1 MTSMSDFDAPK
12 KPAWVGALVP
22 VLLVLASAG
31 LYWFLSAR
39 GEGGGGDPPV
49 DGSAQSL
56 GTKLVNGKTYYLF
69 ASLMELY
76 PKNLENENWDLG
88 DGGPDIRYRVLW
100 QGNEVFKSKVKDDSL
115 IADWSG
121 LGVELE
127 WSDLLGKKFSPDEV
141 IKGARVRSTD
151 DQYVAIEVVDSDV
164 ADNDE
169 AGRVEILFKDLRL
182 GTNEFKYEKTSGSA
196 IRRVVLRVLPVDSSL
211 QDLVN
216 LMK

>member
-1 MTSMSDFDAPK
+1 MSDFDAPK

-22 VLLVLASAG
+22 VLLVLAAAG
-31 LYWFLSAR
+31 LYWFFSAK
-39 GEGGGGDPPV
+39 GEGGGGDTHNADPV
-49 DGSAQSL
+49 QSL

-69 ASLMELY
+69 ASLIELY
-76 PKNLENENWDLG
+76 PRNLENENWDLG

-141 IKGARVRSTD
+141 IKGARVRSAD

-169 AGRVEILFKDLRL
+169 AGSVEIAFEDLHV
-182 GTNEFKYEKTSGSA
+182 GTNEFKYEKTSDSA
-196 IRRVVLRVLPVDSSL
+196 IRRVVLRLLPVDSSL

>member
-1 MTSMSDFDAPK
+1 
-12 KPAWVGALVP
+12 

-31 LYWFLSAR
+31 LYWFFSAK
-39 GEGGGGDPPV
+39 GEGGGDGPPV

-69 ASLMELY
+69 ASLIELY
-76 PKNLENENWDLG
+76 PKNLEGENWDLG

-127 WSDLLGKKFSPDEV
+127 WSDLLGKKFSPDEI

-151 DQYVAIEVVDSDV
+151 DQHVAVEVVDGDV
-164 ADNDE
+164 ADDDE
-169 AGRVEILFKDLRL
+169 AGSVEILFKDLRV
-182 GTNEFKYEKTSGSA
+182 GTNEFKYEKTPDSA
-196 IRRVVLRVLPVDSSL
+196 IRRVVLKALPVDSSL

>member
-1 MTSMSDFDAPK
+1 MSSMSDFDAPK

-31 LYWFLSAR
+31 LYWFFSAK
-39 GEGGGGDPPV
+39 GEGGGDGPPV

-69 ASLMELY
+69 ASLIELY
-76 PKNLENENWDLG
+76 PKNLEGENWDLG

-100 QGNEVFKSKVKDDSL
+100 QGIEVFKSKVKDDSL

-141 IKGARVRSTD
+141 IKGA
-151 DQYVAIEVVDSDV
+151 
-164 ADNDE
+164 
-169 AGRVEILFKDLRL
+169 
-182 GTNEFKYEKTSGSA
+182 
-196 IRRVVLRVLPVDSSL
+196 
-211 QDLVN
+211 
-216 LMK
+216 

>member
-22 VLLVLASAG
+22 VLLVLAAAG
-31 LYWFLSAR
+31 LYWFFSER
-39 GEGGGGDPPV
+39 GEGGGSEPPV

-56 GTKLVNGKTYYLF
+56 GTKLVTGKTYYIF
-69 ASLMELY
+69 ASLIELY
-76 PKNLENENWDLG
+76 PKNLESENWDLG
-88 DGGPDIRYRVLW
+88 DGGPDISYRVLW

-115 IADWSG
+115 IGDWSG

-141 IKGARVRSTD
+141 IKGARVRSAD
-151 DQYVAIEVVDSDV
+151 DQYVAIEVVDNDV
-164 ADNDE
+164 ADDDE
-169 AGRVEILFKDLRL
+169 VGSVEILFKDLCV
-182 GTNEFKYEKTSGSA
+182 GTNEFKYKKTSDSA
-196 IRRVVLRVLPVDSSL
+196 IRRVVVRVLPVDSSL

>member
-1 MTSMSDFDAPK
+1 M
-12 KPAWVGALVP
+12 
-22 VLLVLASAG
+22 
-31 LYWFLSAR
+31 
-39 GEGGGGDPPV
+39 
-49 DGSAQSL
+49 
-56 GTKLVNGKTYYLF
+56 NGKAYYLF
-69 ASLMELY
+69 ASLIELY
-76 PKNLENENWDLG
+76 PKNLEGENWDLG
-88 DGGPDIRYRVLW
+88 DGGPDICYRVLW

-141 IKGARVRSTD
+141 IKGARVRSTG
-151 DQYVAIEVVDSDV
+151 DQHVAVEVVDGDV
-164 ADNDE
+164 ADDAE
-169 AGRVEILFKDLRL
+169 AGRVENLFKDLL
-182 GTNEFKYEKTSGSA
+182 VGTNEFKYEKTSDSA

>member
-1 MTSMSDFDAPK
+1 MSSMSDFDAPK

-22 VLLVLASAG
+22 VFLVLASAG
-31 LYWFLSAR
+31 LYWFFSPR
-39 GEGGGGDPPV
+39 GEGGGDGPLV

-69 ASLMELY
+69 ASLIELY
-76 PKNLENENWDLG
+76 PKNLEGENWDLG

-127 WSDLLGKKFSPDEV
+127 WSDLLGKKFSPDEI

-151 DQYVAIEVVDSDV
+151 DQHVAVEVVDGDV
-164 ADNDE
+164 ADDDE

-182 GTNEFKYEKTSGSA
+182 GTNEFKYEKTSDSA

>member
-1 MTSMSDFDAPK
+1 MSSMSDFDAPK

-31 LYWFLSAR
+31 LYWFFSAK
-39 GEGGGGDPPV
+39 GEGGGDGPPV

-56 GTKLVNGKTYYLF
+56 GTKLVNGKPNYLF
-69 ASLMELY
+69 ASLIELY
-76 PKNLENENWDLG
+76 PKNLEGENWDLG

-141 IKGARVRSTD
+141 IKGARVRSTG
-151 DQYVAIEVVDSDV
+151 DQHVAVEVVDGDV
-164 ADNDE
+164 ADDDE
-169 AGRVEILFKDLRL
+169 AGRVEILFKDLRV
-182 GTNEFKYEKTSGSA
+182 GTNEFKYEKTSDSA

>member
-1 MTSMSDFDAPK
+1 MSDFDAPK

-31 LYWFLSAR
+31 LYWFFSAK
-39 GEGGGGDPPV
+39 GEGGGDGPPV

-69 ASLMELY
+69 ASLIELY
-76 PKNLENENWDLG
+76 PKNLEGENWDLG
-88 DGGPDIRYRVLW
+88 DGGPDILYRVLW
-100 QGNEVFKSKVKDDSL
+100 QGIEVFKSKVKDDSL

-127 WSDLLGKKFSPDEV
+127 WSDLLGKKFSPDEI

-151 DQYVAIEVVDSDV
+151 DQHVAVEVVDGDV
-164 ADNDE
+164 ADDDE
-169 AGRVEILFKDLRL
+169 AGSVEILFKDLRV
-182 GTNEFKYEKTSGSA
+182 GTNEFKYEKTPDSA
-196 IRRVVLRVLPVDSSL
+196 IRRVVLKALPVDSSL

>member
-1 MTSMSDFDAPK
+1 MSDFDAPK

-31 LYWFLSAR
+31 IYWFFSAR
-39 GEGGGGDPPV
+39 GEGGGDDPPV
-49 DGSAQSL
+49 DYSAQSL
-56 GTKLVNGKTYYLF
+56 GTNLVNGKTYYLF
-69 ASLMELY
+69 ASLIELY
-76 PKNLENENWDLG
+76 PKNLEGENWDLG

-127 WSDLLGKKFSPDEV
+127 WSDLLGKKFSPDEI
-141 IKGARVRSTD
+141 IKGARVRSTG

-169 AGRVEILFKDLRL
+169 AGSVEVLFKDLRL
-182 GTNEFKYEKTSGSA
+182 GTNEFKYEKTSESA
-196 IRRVVLRVLPVDSSL
+196 IRRVVLKALPVDSSL

>member
-1 MTSMSDFDAPK
+1 MSSMSDFDAPK

-31 LYWFLSAR
+31 LYWFFSAK
-39 GEGGGGDPPV
+39 GEGGGDGPPV

-69 ASLMELY
+69 ASLIELY
-76 PKNLENENWDLG
+76 PKNLEGENWDLG

-100 QGNEVFKSKVKDDSL
+100 QGIEVFKSKVKDDSL

-127 WSDLLGKKFSPDEV
+127 WSDLLGKKFSPDEI

-151 DQYVAIEVVDSDV
+151 DQHVAVEVVDGDV
-164 ADNDE
+164 ADDDE
-169 AGRVEILFKDLRL
+169 AGSVEILFKDLRV
-182 GTNEFKYEKTSGSA
+182 GTNEFKYEKTPDSA
-196 IRRVVLRVLPVDSSL
+196 IRRVVLKALPVDSSL

>member
-1 MTSMSDFDAPK
+1 MSSMSDFDAPK

-76 PKNLENENWDLG
+76 PKNLEGENWDLG

-141 IKGARVRSTD
+141 IKGARVRSAD

-169 AGRVEILFKDLRL
+169 AGSVEILFKDLRL
-182 GTNEFKYEKTSGSA
+182 GTNEFKYEKTSDSA